1 MVIKLIL
8 LMEKILIYSED
19 SGKKENFIS
28 SISLLFMSRPEDT
41 GIPDMSYYS
50 YKVFIAWFVS

>member
-1 MVIKLIL
+1 
-8 LMEKILIYSED
+8 MEKILIYSED